1 MGETRPKKCEGRGLT
16 KDQLDRLFDWI
27 VGRINKSASPSQGVA
42 QSIGV
47 LDIFGFEIFELN
59 SFEQLCINLANEK
72 LQSHFNGH
80 IFKLE
85 QSVYKEE
92 KLKIEQV
99 IPPIGA
105 EGLDRRGPVGS
116 CRLFLGPGVRLGA
129 RWNRLVEMV
138 KTRKKREKTEQK
150 WARYGLK
157 GVKEGD

>member
-1 MGETRPKKCEGRGLT
+1 MGETRPKKCDGRGLT

-99 IPPIGA
+99 ILPTAPVERRA
-105 EGLDRRGPVGS
+105 EISG
-116 CRLFLGPGVRLGA
+116 LGPLAGCFLALGSGLG
-129 RWNRLVEMV
+129 LVG
-138 KTRKKREKTEQK
+138 TASSRR
-150 WARYGLK
+150 
-157 GVKEGD
+157 